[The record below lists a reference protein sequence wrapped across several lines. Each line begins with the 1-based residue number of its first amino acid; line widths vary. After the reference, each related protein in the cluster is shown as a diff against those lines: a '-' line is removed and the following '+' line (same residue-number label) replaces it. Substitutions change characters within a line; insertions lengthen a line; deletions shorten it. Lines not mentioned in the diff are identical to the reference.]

1 LRYKEKVLCN
11 LRGYKRELSKYVMP
25 LKEEDWKVVK
35 GEYRTPKVCPWCG
48 GPVEEMLLE
57 VKFLDGKVRISKFP
71 KMVCRKCGRS
81 FMNDEQASYYEKLQ
95 EDLVQVYSIEY
106 RKRELRMVEA

>member
-1 LRYKEKVLCN
+1 
-11 LRGYKRELSKYVMP
+11 MP

-35 GEYRTPKVCPWCG
+35 GEYRTPEACPWCG
-48 GPVEEMLLE
+48 GQVEEKLLE

-81 FMNDEQASYYEKLQ
+81 FMNDEQAAYYEKLQ

-106 RKRELRMVEA
+106 RKRELQMVEA